1 MCAGHL
7 ALRLLGVTG
16 IFGVHSFCLR
26 LIDRI
31 VPLVIDIIGGVG
43 TRLGFDYTIR
53 QRRSLDGQR
62 LRLNFLAVLV
72 GLTLDG
78 RTACHT
84 VVQHMTDVALVAIE
98 LKQECE
104 MLQFHVGVLSKHAVA
119 IQLLVHDVREEALR
133 NQRDLQIALIAGVVI
148 HDIVG
153 DIVRIERLD
162 LAVGIHRQADCTG
175 DADIGLPEIVKRNY
189 GGKGMMVTD
198 YTMSEIVASVYD
210 CMENTGRKEGI
221 LFIDEINCVSETLA
235 PMMLQFLQ
243 GKTFGNQKVP
253 EGWVIV
259 TAGNPPEYNKSV
271 REFDVVTLD
280 RIKKIDVEADFDVW
294 KEYAYQQGIHPAVI
308 SYLELRRKNF
318 YRVENTVDGKIFAT
332 ARGWEDLSRLIQVYE
347 ILGKTVDRE
356 VVSQYIQHRM
366 IAKDFASYLALYYK
380 YRTDYK
386 VEDILKGKWDSITL
400 GKIRTASL
408 DEHLSIVSLLNG
420 KLSELF
426 TECYLT
432 DAYLTKL
439 YDYMVYFREAQ
450 DSLTA
455 KNLMEKAEADLEK
468 DKKSELLTKQQER
481 IQKRVVSFF
490 ENASGLESA
499 SESTGSD
506 KTGSGSEPAGGRSAA
521 AESEVLSSNRNY
533 EFVKALFESE
543 TEAYENRTD
552 EISFTLQ
559 NVFDFMEAAFGDSQE
574 MVAFI
579 TELNANYYSLW
590 FIRENGSDQ
599 YYRHNK
605 GLLFDDRQK
614 MLLGQMEEVENILNN
629 GIK

>member
-1 MCAGHL
+1 MNIKRAKQEIRDSIEAYL
-7 ALRLLGVTG
+7 AKDE
-16 IFGVHSFCLR
+16 FGEY
-26 LIDRI
+26 RI
-31 VPLVIDIIGGVG
+31 PA
-43 TRLGFDYTIR
+43 IR
-53 QRRSLDGQR
+53 QRPILLMGPPGIGKTQVMEQIARECGIALVSYTITHHTRQS
-62 LRLNFLAVLV
+62 AV
-72 GLTLDG
+72 GLP
-78 RTACHT
+78 
-84 VVQHMTDVALVAIE
+84 
-98 LKQECE
+98 
-104 MLQFHVGVLSKHAVA
+104 F
-119 IQLLVHDVREEALR
+119 
-133 NQRDLQIALIAGVVI
+133 
-148 HDIVG
+148 
-153 DIVRIERLD
+153 
-162 LAVGIHRQADCTG
+162 
-175 DADIGLPEIVKRNY
+175 IVKKNY
-189 GGKGMMVTD
+189 GEEEFSVTE
-198 YTMSEIVASVYD
+198 YTMSEIISSVYD
-210 CMENTGRKEGI
+210 KMEKTGLKEGI

-294 KEYAYQQGIHPAVI
+294 KEYAYRQGIHPAVI

-426 TECYLT
+426 TECYIT

-439 YDYMVYFREAQ
+439 YDYMVYFREDQ

-455 KNLMEKAEADLEK
+455 KNLLEKAEADLEK

-490 ENASGLESA
+490 ENASGSKSTSGSIG

-506 KTGSGSEPAGGRSAA
+506 KTRSDKIGSGSDPAGSRSAA
-521 AESEVLSSNRNY
+521 AESKEPLSNRNY
-533 EFVKALFESE
+533 EFVKGLFESE

-552 EISFTLQ
+552 EISLTLQ

>member
-1 MCAGHL
+1 M
-7 ALRLLGVTG
+7 
-16 IFGVHSFCLR
+16 
-26 LIDRI
+26 
-31 VPLVIDIIGGVG
+31 
-43 TRLGFDYTIR
+43 
-53 QRRSLDGQR
+53 
-62 LRLNFLAVLV
+62 
-72 GLTLDG
+72 
-78 RTACHT
+78 
-84 VVQHMTDVALVAIE
+84 
-98 LKQECE
+98 
-104 MLQFHVGVLSKHAVA
+104 
-119 IQLLVHDVREEALR
+119 
-133 NQRDLQIALIAGVVI
+133 
-148 HDIVG
+148 
-153 DIVRIERLD
+153 
-162 LAVGIHRQADCTG
+162 
-175 DADIGLPEIVKRNY
+175 
-189 GGKGMMVTD
+189 
-198 YTMSEIVASVYD
+198 
-210 CMENTGRKEGI
+210 
-221 LFIDEINCVSETLA
+221 
-235 PMMLQFLQ
+235 
-243 GKTFGNQKVP
+243 
-253 EGWVIV
+253 
-259 TAGNPPEYNKSV
+259 
-271 REFDVVTLD
+271 
-280 RIKKIDVEADFDVW
+280 
-294 KEYAYQQGIHPAVI
+294 
-308 SYLELRRKNF
+308 
-318 YRVENTVDGKIFAT
+318 
-332 ARGWEDLSRLIQVYE
+332 
-347 ILGKTVDRE
+347 
-356 VVSQYIQHRM
+356 
-366 IAKDFASYLALYYK
+366 
-380 YRTDYK
+380 
-386 VEDILKGKWDSITL
+386 ITL

-450 DSLTA
+450 DRLTA

-490 ENASGLESA
+490 EDASGLESA

-614 MLLGQMEEVENILNN
+614 MILGQMEEVENILNN
-629 GIK
+629 GIM

>member
-1 MCAGHL
+1 MGNPPDAGRRRLMNIKRAKVEIKHTIDAYHL
-7 ALRLLGVTG
+7 RGADGKY
-16 IFGVHSFCLR
+16 
-26 LIDRI
+26 RI
-31 VPLVIDIIGGVG
+31 PV
-43 TRLGFDYTIR
+43 IR
-53 QRRSLDGQR
+53 QRP
-62 LRLNFLAVLV
+62 VLLMGPPGIGKTQIMEQV
-72 GLTLDG
+72 AEECGLPLLSYTI
-78 RTACHT
+78 THHT
-84 VVQHMTDVALVAIE
+84 
-98 LKQECE
+98 
-104 MLQFHVGVLSKHAVA
+104 
-119 IQLLVHDVREEALR
+119 
-133 NQRDLQIALIAGVVI
+133 
-148 HDIVG
+148 
-153 DIVRIERLD
+153 
-162 LAVGIHRQADCTG
+162 RQSA
-175 DADIGLPEIVKRNY
+175 IGLPFIREKEY
-189 GGKGMMVTD
+189 QGKMHSVTE
-198 YTMSEIVASVYD
+198 YTMSEIISSVYD
-210 CMENTGRKEGI
+210 KMEKTGLKEGI

-490 ENASGLESA
+490 ENASGLKITG
-499 SESTGSD
+499 SELIGSD
-506 KTGSGSEPAGGRSAA
+506 KTGSDSGPAGGGSAA
-521 AESEVLSSNRNY
+521 AESEDPSSNRNY
-533 EFVKALFESE
+533 EFVKVLFESE

-552 EISFTLQ
+552 EISLTLQ